1 MYTRATPTMGSMG
14 NLLKTT
20 QTTQSTQTTQTTQTN
35 SLEISTPNFLSEWC
49 SSGAD
54 MKKPWMDST

>member
-1 MYTRATPTMGSMG
+1 MLPILPILFIPR
-14 NLLKTT
+14 NL
-20 QTTQSTQTTQTTQTN
+20 
-35 SLEISTPNFLSEWC
+35 LSEWC